1 MVMYSTLEDIQTGM
15 QDSLFS
21 DDQIN
26 LRSEQRDAIDHA
38 KEHFC
43 KKKWKK
49 RGISVCRS
57 Y

>member
-38 KEHFC
+38 EEAFL
-43 KKKWKK
+43 
-49 RGISVCRS
+49 
-57 Y
+57 